1 MNRNFH
7 SIMSNIENDMNT
19 ALIISELQQWKIRA
33 EKAEAAAK
41 KTEAELNKQAFHMV
55 IDNKLVQ
62 TRKQLME
69 YITMADFIQDEDIET
84 RVESG
89 TVEFLRTNGSS
100 TSQTTIVASNS
111 SGQFDMSRFK
121 ISQLSK
127 NDRMN
132 LVLLTSSTDEIS
144 KITKNKLSK
153 IYPAVDLEFLI
164 QEEVQILKKIQT
176 AVRYAVL
183 KSSLSEVKMQAFFQL
198 YVDGLYESF
207 NIKYNSISANGIKLE
222 VPVNIVQDNIET
234 EVIVSGF
241 ADLIIE
247 RSDEHYSLNAE
258 DKRNTILHRAS
269 VLGELKRLSKNLN
282 GSSKKVDACTS
293 QHLIQLK
300 ALVAMRQNN
309 VDNNDMHITILARSF
324 ISDFKNF
331 RFTLAIK
338 INDEIKY
345 YTTSLFRNP
354 DQLIISL
361 LFLIIDDISLDD
373 IKQICPNE
381 KTFDALQVD
390 AGDKSQF
397 DNQKG
402 CDNDENRKDTSKSGS
417 QFDKLNNSKNRCARS
432 TVLTSKDLNIK
443 CYDDSEIEENRLEDV
458 RYMEEF
464 DYRRFGIPRLT
475 YENLRKFT
483 M

>member
-1 MNRNFH
+1 
-7 SIMSNIENDMNT
+7 MSNIEND
-19 ALIISELQQWKIRA
+19 IISELAQQWNIRA
-33 EKAEAAAK
+33 EKVEAELK
-41 KTEAELNKQAFHMV
+41 KVRERVEKAEAELNKQAFHMV

-111 SGQFDMSRFK
+111 SGQFDMSSFK

-183 KSSLSEVKMQAFFQL
+183 KSNLSEVKMQAFFQL

-234 EVIVSGF
+234 EVIVSCF
-241 ADLIIE
+241 ADLFI
-247 RSDEHYSLNAE
+247 
-258 DKRNTILHRAS
+258 AS
-269 VLGELKRLSKNLN
+269 VNLKF
-282 GSSKKVDACTS
+282 
-293 QHLIQLK
+293 LK
-300 ALVAMRQNN
+300 SEINER
-309 VDNNDMHITILARSF
+309 AR
-324 ISDFKNF
+324 IVMC
-331 RFTLAIK
+331 
-338 INDEIKY
+338 
-345 YTTSLFRNP
+345 
-354 DQLIISL
+354 ISL
-361 LFLIIDDISLDD
+361 L
-373 IKQICPNE
+373 
-381 KTFDALQVD
+381 
-390 AGDKSQF
+390 
-397 DNQKG
+397 
-402 CDNDENRKDTSKSGS
+402 
-417 QFDKLNNSKNRCARS
+417 S
-432 TVLTSKDLNIK
+432 TL
-443 CYDDSEIEENRLEDV
+443 
-458 RYMEEF
+458 F
-464 DYRRFGIPRLT
+464 
-475 YENLRKFT
+475 
-483 M
+483 